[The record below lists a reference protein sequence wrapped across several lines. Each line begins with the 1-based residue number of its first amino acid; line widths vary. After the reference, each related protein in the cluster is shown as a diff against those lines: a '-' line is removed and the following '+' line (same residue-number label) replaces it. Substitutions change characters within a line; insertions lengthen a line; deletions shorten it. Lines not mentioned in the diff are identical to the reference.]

1 MEDVIGTDDRVQVNN
16 WFSNTGYQVDSI
28 ATTDATLAA
37 EKVDQLVNAM
47 AAFDAQA
54 GAGAVTPQD
63 VQDQLAPV
71 LVETWLKV

>member
-1 MEDVIGTDDRVQVNN
+1 MVGVIGADDRVQVDN
-16 WFSNTGYQVDSI
+16 WFSNANYQVDSI

-47 AAFDAQA
+47 AVFDAPS
-54 GAGAVTPQD
+54 GAVAVTPQD

-71 LVETWLKV
+71 LIETWLKV